1 MALNRLPVRLHSTL
15 KFRDVQWNSVSGD
28 IGCDEPAVRER
39 PFPLVIDSHSAN
51 ATGSA
56 TVSAMPLML
65 RLSRVDAM
73 DSEAFRPYV
82 GDPTRRFALLF
93 FVVLAFP
100 KMDAEV

>member
-1 MALNRLPVRLHSTL
+1 
-15 KFRDVQWNSVSGD
+15 
-28 IGCDEPAVRER
+28 
-39 PFPLVIDSHSAN
+39 
-51 ATGSA
+51 
-56 TVSAMPLML
+56 MPLML